1 MRAVWLSLIFLFG
14 FSAHAALPIE
24 AILDVAYTN
33 RDPHDD
39 DFESAWLLTSALADE
54 IRPVYTVNEAR
65 HGRNATGNPAA
76 SKLPANAE
84 SLYGE
89 TLPFRDGSGRIT
101 WWAVEN
107 RDERCVYH
115 RYQGTNGEV
124 HWNGASRRLG
134 GGMMIRMGD
143 IPRTV
148 RTLLSAYARCRNT

>member
-1 MRAVWLSLIFLFG
+1 MRALILSLLVFCSLP
-14 FSAHAALPIE
+14 AQAALSIE
-24 AILDVAYTN
+24 AILEVAQTN

-39 DFESAWLLTSALADE
+39 DFESAWLLTLELAE
-54 IRPVYTVNEAR
+54 EVRPRYTVNEAR
-65 HGRNATGNPAA
+65 HGENATGNPAA

-84 SLYGE
+84 ALYGE
-89 TLPFRDGSGRIT
+89 TLPFRDGRGRIS

-124 HWNGASRRLG
+124 HWNGASRRMG

-143 IPRTV
+143 VPRAM
-148 RTLLSAYARCRNT
+148 RTLLSSFAICRN